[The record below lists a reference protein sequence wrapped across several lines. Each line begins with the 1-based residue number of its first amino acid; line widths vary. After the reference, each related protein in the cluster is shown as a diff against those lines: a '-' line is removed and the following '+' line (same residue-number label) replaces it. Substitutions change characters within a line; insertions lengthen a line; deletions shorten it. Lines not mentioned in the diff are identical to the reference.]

1 MRKGSE
7 REGKKERE
15 GVAEENKTKIKI
27 FFITRRYGRSFW
39 GSQIF
44 GYPRS
49 VPIHKLKIVL
59 FGFKFKLKEKRS
71 ESKTDFE
78 SQVKFELYK

>member
-1 MRKGSE
+1 MEDPFGARKYSDI
-7 REGKKERE
+7 RP
-15 GVAEENKTKIKI
+15 
-27 FFITRRYGRSFW
+27 
-39 GSQIF
+39 F